1 MKKKKSII
9 KNIPILYFVFSLG
22 WIFLSELLINQIEP
36 NAKIYELLQTGKGLL
51 FVVITTYLIYL
62 IIKKHEAYKDIEEK
76 EHELSSLINAMPDFV
91 CFKDGEGRWMRVN
104 QFGKDL
110 YHLNHINYYGKTDA
124 ELAVASPFFK
134 DAFLYCIQSDKEAWE
149 HNGTSR
155 CEESFFVPSGEL
167 KTFDVIKVPLY
178 FSNGERRGLV
188 TIGRDI
194 TQQKNAETM
203 LLQKEKL
210 SVVGELAAGIAHEI
224 RNPLTSI
231 KGFVQLMKE
240 SDKSSHNRYE
250 IILSELDRINQI
262 VSELLVL
269 SKPQSVIHKPF
280 HINDLIKYVVN
291 LTSHEALMY
300 NVQLKVRNQV
310 KETYINGDI
319 NQLIQVFINILK
331 NSIDAMPKGGEILF
345 TTERLDGNIVFTIED
360 TGIGIPEERLEKIG
374 EPFFTLKE
382 KGMGLGLTVSNK
394 IIHEHKGF
402 MDIESEVGKGTIVT
416 IKIPIYD
423 GEK

>member
-1 MKKKKSII
+1 MKSKKIM
-9 KNIPILYFVFSLG
+9 KNIPLLYFVFSLG
-22 WIFLSELLINQIEP
+22 WIFFSEMLINQLEIT
-36 NAKIYELLQTGKGLL
+36 AKLYEILQTGKGLL
-51 FVVITTYLIYL
+51 FVGFTTFLIYI
-62 IIKKHEAYKDIEEK
+62 IIKKHEALKTLEEK
-76 EHELSSLINAMPDFV
+76 EQELSSLINAMPDFV
-91 CFKDGEGRWMRVN
+91 CFKDGEGRWVRVN

-124 ELAVASPFFK
+124 ELAEVSPFFK
-134 DAFLYCIQSDKEAWE
+134 DAFLYCIQSDKEAWQI
-149 HNGTSR
+149 NGTSR
-155 CEESFFVPSGEL
+155 CEESFHVPSGEL
-167 KTFDVIKVPLY
+167 KTFDVIKVPLF
-178 FSNGERRGLV
+178 FSNGERKGLV

-240 SDKSSHNRYE
+240 SDNSSTNRYD

-262 VSELLVL
+262 VGEMLVL
-269 SKPQSVIHKPF
+269 SKPQSVIHKSF
-280 HINDLIKYVVN
+280 NINDMIKYVVN

-300 NVQLKVRNQV
+300 NVQLEVRDKVQD
-310 KETYINGDI
+310 TYIKGDI

-331 NSIDAMPKGGEILF
+331 NSIDAMPKGGRILF
-345 TTERLDGNIVFTIED
+345 TAEKLNGNVEFKIED
-360 TGIGIPEERLEKIG
+360 TGVGIPEERLERIG

-394 IIHEHKGF
+394 IIHEHKGS
-402 MDIESEVGKGTIVT
+402 MEIESEVGIGTTVT
-416 IKIPIYD
+416 VKIPVYQE
-423 GEK
+423 EK

>member
-1 MKKKKSII
+1 M
-9 KNIPILYFVFSLG
+9 KNIPIMYFIFSLV
-22 WIFLSELLINQIEP
+22 WIFFSEMLINQLELTS
-36 NAKIYELLQTGKGLL
+36 KLYELIQTGKGLL
-51 FVVITTYLIYL
+51 FVAFTTFLIYL
-62 IIKKHEAYKDIEEK
+62 IIRKHEAYKTLEEK

-91 CFKDGEGRWMRVN
+91 CFKDGEGRWVRVN

-124 ELAVASPFFK
+124 ELAEVSPFFK
-134 DAFLYCIQSDKEAWE
+134 DAFLYCIQSDKEAWKI
-149 HNGTSR
+149 NGTSR
-155 CEESFFVPSGEL
+155 CEESFHVPSGEL
-167 KTFDVIKVPLY
+167 KTFDVIKVPLF

-240 SDKSSHNRYE
+240 SDHSSTNRYD

-262 VSELLVL
+262 VGELLVL

-280 HINDLIKYVVN
+280 NINDMIKYVVN

-300 NVQLKVRNQV
+300 NVQLTVRDQV
-310 KETYINGDI
+310 QDTSINGDI

-331 NSIDAMPKGGEILF
+331 NSIDAMPKGGNIIF
-345 TTERLDGNIVFTIED
+345 TAEKINGDVEFRIED
-360 TGIGIPEERLEKIG
+360 TGVGIPEERLERIG

-394 IIHEHKGF
+394 IIHEHKGT
-402 MDIESEVGKGTIVT
+402 MEIKSEVGKGTKVT
-416 IKIPIYD
+416 VKIPVYQE
-423 GEK
+423 EK

>member
-1 MKKKKSII
+1 MKRKKLM
-9 KNIPILYFVFSLG
+9 KNIPLLYFVFSLG
-22 WIFLSELLINQIEP
+22 WIFFSEMLINQLEIT
-36 NAKIYELLQTGKGLL
+36 AKLYEILQTGKGLL
-51 FVVITTYLIYL
+51 FVGFTTFLIYI
-62 IIKKHEAYKDIEEK
+62 IIKKHEALKTLEEK
-76 EHELSSLINAMPDFV
+76 EQELSSLINAMPDFV
-91 CFKDGEGRWMRVN
+91 CFKDGEGRWVRVN

-124 ELAVASPFFK
+124 ELAEVSPFFK
-134 DAFLYCIQSDKEAWE
+134 DAFLYCIQSDKEAWAQ
-149 HNGTSR
+149 NGTSR
-155 CEESFFVPSGEL
+155 CEESFYVPSGEL
-167 KTFDVIKVPLY
+167 KTFDVIKVPLF

-240 SDKSSHNRYE
+240 TDHSTTNRYD

-262 VSELLVL
+262 VGELLVL

-280 HINDLIKYVVN
+280 NINDMIKYVVN

-300 NVQLKVRNQV
+300 NVQLEVRDKVQD
-310 KETYINGDI
+310 TYINGDI

-331 NSIDAMPKGGEILF
+331 NSIDAMPKGGRILF
-345 TTERLDGNIVFTIED
+345 TVEKLNGNVEFKIED
-360 TGIGIPEERLEKIG
+360 TGVGIPVERLERIG

-394 IIHEHKGF
+394 IIHEHKGS
-402 MDIESEVGKGTIVT
+402 MEIESEVGIGTRVT
-416 IKIPIYD
+416 VNIPVYQV
-423 GEK
+423 EE

>member
-1 MKKKKSII
+1 M
-9 KNIPILYFVFSLG
+9 KNIPLLYFVFSLG
-22 WIFLSELLINQIEP
+22 WIFFSEMLINQLEIT
-36 NAKIYELLQTGKGLL
+36 AKLYEILQTGKGLL
-51 FVVITTYLIYL
+51 FVGFTTFLIYI
-62 IIKKHEAYKDIEEK
+62 IIKKHEALKTLEEK
-76 EHELSSLINAMPDFV
+76 EQELSSLINAMPDFV
-91 CFKDGEGRWMRVN
+91 CFKDGEGRWVRVN

-124 ELAVASPFFK
+124 ELAEVSPFFK
-134 DAFLYCIQSDKEAWE
+134 DAFLYCIQSDKEAWQI
-149 HNGTSR
+149 NGTSR
-155 CEESFFVPSGEL
+155 CEESFHVPSGEL
-167 KTFDVIKVPLY
+167 KTFDVIKVPLF
-178 FSNGERRGLV
+178 FSNGERKGLV

-240 SDKSSHNRYE
+240 SDNSSTNRYD

-262 VSELLVL
+262 VGEMLVL
-269 SKPQSVIHKPF
+269 SKPQSVIHKSF
-280 HINDLIKYVVN
+280 NINDMIKYVVN

-300 NVQLKVRNQV
+300 NVQLEVRDKVQD
-310 KETYINGDI
+310 TYIKGDI

-331 NSIDAMPKGGEILF
+331 NSIDAMPKGGRILF
-345 TTERLDGNIVFTIED
+345 TAEKLNGNVEFKIED
-360 TGIGIPEERLEKIG
+360 TGVGIPEERLERIG

-394 IIHEHKGF
+394 IIHEHKGS
-402 MDIESEVGKGTIVT
+402 MEIESEVGIGTTVT
-416 IKIPIYD
+416 VKIPVYQE
-423 GEK
+423 EK

>member
-1 MKKKKSII
+1 MKRKKLM
-9 KNIPILYFVFSLG
+9 KNVPVLYFVFSLV
-22 WIFLSELLINQIEP
+22 WIFFSEMLINRLDLSTR
-36 NAKIYELLQTGKGLL
+36 IYEVIQTGKGLL
-51 FVVITTYLIYL
+51 FVAFTTFLIYI
-62 IIKKHEAYKDIEEK
+62 IIKKHEAYKNLEEK

-110 YHLNHINYYGKTDA
+110 YHLNHIDYYGKTDA

-134 DAFLYCIQSDKEAWE
+134 DAFLYCIQSDKEAWAQ
-149 HNGTSR
+149 NGTSR
-155 CEESFFVPSGEL
+155 CEESFYVPSGEL
-167 KTFDVIKVPLY
+167 KTFDVIKVPL
-178 FSNGERRGLV
+178 FFNNGERRGLV

-194 TQQKNAETM
+194 TQQRNAETM

-240 SDKSSHNRYE
+240 SDKSSQSRYD

-280 HINDLIKYVVN
+280 IINDLMKYVVN

-300 NVQLKVRNQV
+300 NVQLQVRNHV
-310 KETYINGDI
+310 KDTFINGDI

-331 NSIDAMPKGGEILF
+331 NSIDAMPKGGQILF
-345 TTERLDGNIVFTIED
+345 TAKKVDGNIEFRIED
-360 TGIGIPEERLEKIG
+360 TGVGIPEERLEKIG

-394 IIHEHKGF
+394 IIHEHKGS
-402 MDIESEVGKGTIVT
+402 MEIESEVGKGTIV
-416 IKIPIYD
+416 IVKIPVYN
-423 GEK
+423 GSK

>member
-1 MKKKKSII
+1 M
-9 KNIPILYFVFSLG
+9 KNIPLLYFVFSLG
-22 WIFLSELLINQIEP
+22 WIFFSEMLINQLEIS
-36 NAKIYELLQTGKGLL
+36 AKLYEIIQTGKGLL
-51 FVVITTYLIYL
+51 FVAFTTFLIYL
-62 IIKKHEAYKDIEEK
+62 IIRKHEAYRTLEEK

-124 ELAVASPFFK
+124 ELAEVSPFFK
-134 DAFLYCIQSDKEAWE
+134 DAFLYCIQSDKEAWQI
-149 HNGTSR
+149 NGTSR
-155 CEESFFVPSGEL
+155 CEESFHVPSGEL
-167 KTFDVIKVPLY
+167 KTFDVIKVPLF
-178 FSNGERRGLV
+178 FSNGGRRGLV

-194 TQQKNAETM
+194 TQLKNAETM

-240 SDKSSHNRYE
+240 SDQTSTNRYD

-262 VSELLVL
+262 VGELLVL

-280 HINDLIKYVVN
+280 NINDMIKYVVN

-300 NVQLKVRNQV
+300 NVQLEVREKVQD
-310 KETYINGDI
+310 TYINGDI

-331 NSIDAMPKGGEILF
+331 NSIDAMPKGGTILF
-345 TTERLDGNIVFTIED
+345 TAVKMDGKVEFRIED
-360 TGIGIPEERLEKIG
+360 TGVGIPEERLERIG

-394 IIHEHKGF
+394 IIHEHKGS
-402 MDIESEVGKGTIVT
+402 MDIESEVGKGTTVIV
-416 IKIPIYD
+416 KIPVYQE
-423 GEK
+423 EK